1 MAKKN
6 DGGGIQQ
13 AAGLIRYFDEESEH
27 AWRITKLQ
35 VYAACIILAGFF
47 YMVNMGVVQAI
58 WRAIAMTRSGSVAAR
73 LVASPRSVA
82 RS

>member
-1 MAKKN
+1 MSRVAFIRRRRFGGLSTIAKKN

-47 YMVNMGVVQAI
+47 YMVNMGVAQAI
-58 WRAIAMTRSGSVAAR
+58 WRAIF
-73 LVASPRSVA
+73 
-82 RS
+82 

>member
-13 AAGLIRYFDEESEH
+13 AQVSSGTSTKNRSTPG
-27 AWRITKLQ
+27 ITKLQ

-58 WRAIAMTRSGSVAAR
+58 WRAIA
-73 LVASPRSVA
+73 
-82 RS
+82 

>member
-35 VYAACIILAGFF
+35 VYAACIICRFST
-47 YMVNMGVVQAI
+47 
-58 WRAIAMTRSGSVAAR
+58 WSTW
-73 LVASPRSVA
+73 ASSRPFGAPLPDQSSESAPHGRQLRPS
-82 RS
+82 SE

>member
-47 YMVNMGVVQAI
+47 YMINMGVAQAI
-58 WRAIAMTRSGSVAAR
+58 WRAIF
-73 LVASPRSVA
+73 
-82 RS
+82 